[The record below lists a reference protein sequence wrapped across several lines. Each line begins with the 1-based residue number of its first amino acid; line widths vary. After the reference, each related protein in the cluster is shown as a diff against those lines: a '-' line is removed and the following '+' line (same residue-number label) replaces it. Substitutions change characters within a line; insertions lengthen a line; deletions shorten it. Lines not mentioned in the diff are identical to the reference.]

1 MSKPAATQFAESLET
16 VLKRITQANGYHTD
30 LGQSVHRGFWAHV
43 IKARDAV
50 FPAVVIHPGSEQVE
64 RTQGGG
70 KSAIV
75 NFNVPLVI
83 AVGITYDAKAYEQLQ
98 ACAADL
104 RLALYSAR
112 EEIAPV
118 AWGDTFKVGDVV
130 PDLSPDSKFALA
142 SLAVGISIVET
153 YST

>member
-1 MSKPAATQFAESLET
+1 MATTPTWGSLCT
-16 VLKRITQANGYHTD
+16 V
-30 LGQSVHRGFWAHV
+30 
-43 IKARDAV
+43 
-50 FPAVVIHPGSEQVE
+50 GSG
-64 RTQGGG
+64 R